1 LAATA
6 SQPVAAALQQLLRSI
21 AAAVAVQQA
30 MASGTDSVS
39 ALQ

>member
-1 LAATA
+1 M
-6 SQPVAAALQQLLRSI
+6 QQLLRSI

-30 MASGTDSVS
+30 TASGTDSVS